1 MSFSYST
8 SLATYKDQVRFLS
21 GDTVET
27 SDSFSDEELAALQA
41 FEPNLFLGAAQ
52 VAEAIG
58 LKVAKRAV
66 EYDTASD
73 TRGGLR
79 IDRRNQ
85 PQWWFKRAQ
94 SLRDRATNIA
104 MNADELIE
112 RFAYDVDGYGVDNSE
127 YVGTV
132 FGNSFEQ

>member
-8 SLATYKDQVRFLS
+8 SLSAYKDRIRFLS

-27 SDSFSDEELAALQA
+27 SDSFSDEELAALEN

-52 VAEAIG
+52 VAEQIG
-58 LKVAKRAV
+58 LKVAKRAYK
-66 EYDTASD
+66 YDTASD
-73 TRGGLR
+73 TRGGLMV
-79 IDRRNQ
+79 DRSRQ
-85 PQWWFKRAQ
+85 PEWWFKKAA
-94 SLRDRATNIA
+94 SLRERATEAA

-112 RFAYDVDGYGVDNSE
+112 RFAFDVDAYGCDVSE

-132 FGNSFEQ
+132 ADY